1 MYVVLPCG
9 LNIKSS
15 SNPRKH
21 CNTGSIRIKVAVP
34 VVAAAGP
41 AVVTTTVTHTHT
53 HTQKISSRRRT
64 VAGFIR
70 VQCGRG
76 ARPALKRAQILRQPT
91 HRNSFT
97 SVASIVL
104 CFANFSNNHA
114 YNNGWEVHSFMSS
127 FTFISVMSYVQVLLM
142 LCSTLQPSR

>member
-1 MYVVLPCG
+1 MRPKHKVKLKSQNALQYRQHTNKGSCTCG
-9 LNIKSS
+9 RRCWSGGSYN
-15 SNPRKH
+15 H
-21 CNTGSIRIKVAVP
+21 CHTH
-34 VVAAAGP
+34 
-41 AVVTTTVTHTHT
+41 THTHT

-76 ARPALKRAQILRQPT
+76 ARPALKPAQILRQPT

-114 YNNGWEVHSFMSS
+114 YNNGWEVHSFMSN
-127 FTFISVMSYVQVLLM
+127 FTFISVSYVQVLLM